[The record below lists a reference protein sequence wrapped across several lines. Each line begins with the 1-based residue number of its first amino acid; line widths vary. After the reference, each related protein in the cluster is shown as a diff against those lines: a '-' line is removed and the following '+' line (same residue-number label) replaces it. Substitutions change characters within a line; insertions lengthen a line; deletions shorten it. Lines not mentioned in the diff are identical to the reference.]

1 MVETQDGTNGFVPVD
16 SEGRFYPDVF
26 YNEVSLLQNGSY
38 CGESYYTNEKMEN
51 VVDLTLF
58 TVAEG

>member
-1 MVETQDGTNGFVPVD
+1 M
-16 SEGRFYPDVF
+16 
-26 YNEVSLLQNGSY
+26 QNGSY

-51 VVDLTLF
+51 VADLTLF